1 MVVSMKTYHVQT
13 WKPDGTLKDSYKVDV
28 ENATALRH
36 LKKFLMGHSAHVQLT
51 PVPKPARGKKK

>member
-1 MVVSMKTYHVQT
+1 MRTYHVQT

-36 LKKFLMGHSAHVQLT
+36 LKKFLQGHSAHVVLT